1 MKEERIIK
9 LQSVYKD
16 FIWGGIKIRE
26 VLHKDTGQLK
36 KIAESWDIST
46 HPMGQSIIAE
56 GQFAGKTLGE
66 YFDIVGWDKLGDY
79 GTKYHRLPVLVKY
92 IDAKES
98 LSIQVHP
105 GDVYARLHEND
116 SGKNEMWH
124 ILGAD
129 EGAYVYLGFNRDVTR
144 REVEKSIA
152 DNSIEKL
159 LNKVPVKEGE
169 TYFIPAGTVHAIGKG
184 CLICEIQQTSN
195 VTYRLYDYDRVDAN
209 GNKRELHLEKA
220 LDVINFSAMDVTKNS
235 STDIAQVGKYLK
247 DMLTGYDR
255 CSIRKYE
262 ATGELSCQFGRSRIN
277 FVLILSGKGNLTC
290 EDETLQIGVGEVYL
304 INSPSVKISGKCNAL
319 VVSL

>member
-1 MKEERIIK
+1 MKEERVIK

-16 FIWGGIKIRE
+16 FLWGGIKIRE
-26 VLHKDTGQLK
+26 VLYKDTGQLN

-79 GTKYHRLPVLVKY
+79 GVKYHQLPVLIKY

-105 GDVYARLHEND
+105 NDEYARAHEND
-116 SGKNEMWH
+116 SGKNEMWY

-129 EGAYVYLGFNRDVTR
+129 AGAYIYLGFNKNVTR
-144 REVEKSIA
+144 REVEERIS
-152 DNSIEKL
+152 DNSIEQL
-159 LNKVPVKEGE
+159 LNKVSVKEGE

-195 VTYRLYDYDRVDAN
+195 VTYRLYDYDRVDVN

-220 LDVINFSAMDVTKNS
+220 LDVINFSAMDISKNS
-235 STDIAQVGKYLK
+235 STDIAQVEKYLQ
-247 DMLTGYDR
+247 DMLTEYDQ
-255 CSIRKYE
+255 CNVRKYE
-262 ATGELSCQFGRSRIN
+262 ATGKFFYQSSQPRVN

-290 EDETLQIGVGEVYL
+290 EDETLPIGVGEVYL
-304 INSPSVKISGKCNAL
+304 INSSSIKISGKCEAL
-319 VVSL
+319 VISL